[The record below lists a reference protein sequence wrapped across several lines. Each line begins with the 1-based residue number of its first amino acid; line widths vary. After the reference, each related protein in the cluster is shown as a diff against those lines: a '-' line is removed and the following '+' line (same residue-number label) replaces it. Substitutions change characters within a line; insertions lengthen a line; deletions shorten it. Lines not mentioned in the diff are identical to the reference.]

1 VLVTDGESPIE
12 IEDWEAT
19 TKKMDAHDISLTIVY
34 VILVFKIFVDLL
46 C

>member
-1 VLVTDGESPIE
+1 MLVTDGESPIE

-19 TKKMDAHDISLTIVY
+19 TKKMDAYDISLTIVY
-34 VILVFKIFVDLL
+34 AILTFTDLV